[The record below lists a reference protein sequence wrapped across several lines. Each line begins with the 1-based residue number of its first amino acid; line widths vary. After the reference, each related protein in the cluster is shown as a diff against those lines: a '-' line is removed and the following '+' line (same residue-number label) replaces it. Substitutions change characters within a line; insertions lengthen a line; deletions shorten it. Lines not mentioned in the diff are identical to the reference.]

1 MKLYKYVPLDRARE
15 IITAGRIAFS
25 LVDHFNDPFDQPIA
39 PEETGTDLWG
49 KTIAPIR
56 AGLKNRALALTSGI
70 LSLTRTPVNALMWAH
85 YANSHRGV
93 VLGLDMEDAG
103 LLDPNSNMIP
113 AHLGSVVYS
122 RHRNINGYSSVSAN
136 GFRIGGTHHFDIT
149 NYEKLQRLFLHKPID
164 WAYEEEVRVVKCL
177 GGLVSGTN
185 ESQSGKFDVVDTS
198 EGPRYLYHLPPGS
211 IREIYAGARCDVDEV
226 RDLRAMGTNINLR
239 YCTPDQKSYRII
251 SKHGGFI

>member
-1 MKLYKYVPLDRARE
+1 MKLYKYVSLDRARD
-15 IITAGRIAFS
+15 IITTGRIAFS

-49 KTIAPIR
+49 KMIAPLR
-56 AGLKNRALALTSGI
+56 AGVKNRALALTSGI

-85 YANSHRGV
+85 YAESHRGV

-103 LLDPNSNMIP
+103 LLDPSSNMIP

-122 RHRNINGYSSVSAN
+122 RHRNINNYSTASAN
-136 GFRIGGTHHFDIT
+136 SFSIGGSHHFDIS

-177 GGLVSGTN
+177 SGLVGETSESKSGT
-185 ESQSGKFDVVDTS
+185 FDVVETLA
-198 EGPRYLYHLPPGS
+198 GPRYLYHLPPGS
-211 IREIYAGARCDVDEV
+211 IRDIYAGARCDIEDV
-226 RDLRAMGTNINLR
+226 RELRREGTNINLSL
-239 YCTPDQKSYRII
+239 CTPDQKSYRII
-251 SKHGGFI
+251 PKRGGFI